1 MRMTWCQCHT
11 WTEMG
16 APFVKRGT
24 RQHRGTRSFS
34 GIKHCKAC
42 LKTKSWLLL
51 EQDLPIHSFSTS
63 CHEAIFTSRLRKNS
77 EIPHFWILLR
87 PKINKVFENQRKRW
101 EKVAFNIAS
110 EASFTIWVA
119 KSLFKSAKNGPF
131 GEFFKTWSLLLNS
144 VTRQVTFNRTKMDG
158 NVKIQKFK
166 WDILSNFQTF
176 FVFICQFHPVL

>member
-1 MRMTWCQCHT
+1 MKILKDYEDDIVGSRQCHT

-63 CHEAIFTSRLRKNS
+63 CHEAIFTSHLRKNS
-77 EIPHFWILLR
+77 EIPHFWILLKVHSVWKSKEKSHSTLR
-87 PKINKVFENQRKRW
+87 AKRALQFEWPKAYLKVPKL
-101 EKVAFNIAS
+101 VH
-110 EASFTIWVA
+110 
-119 KSLFKSAKNGPF
+119 F
-131 GEFFKTWSLLLNS
+131 GEFFKKLT
-144 VTRQVTFNRTKMDG
+144 
-158 NVKIQKFK
+158 VKQCY
-166 WDILSNFQTF
+166 QTGHF
-176 FVFICQFHPVL
+176 